1 MFPVH
6 PSAPRDVRAPRGA
19 HLWSLRV
26 IEIPISALAYLG
38 ASFIAVLVAY
48 GLGKRAKLRELHR
61 LQEQGLLDV
70 RYLGRGP
77 QRSEDRVRDLLHNQE
92 EDEDELGL
100 DVVAYPRKDRDEDRK
115 VDWAKEIAQ
124 PGD

>member
-1 MFPVH
+1 M
-6 PSAPRDVRAPRGA
+6 
-19 HLWSLRV
+19 
-26 IEIPISALAYLG
+26 IETPISALAYLG
-38 ASFIAVLVAY
+38 ASFIAVVIAY

-70 RYLGRGP
+70 RYIGRAP
-77 QRSEDRVRDLLHNQE
+77 QQRDDRVRDLLHTQE
-92 EDEDELGL
+92 EEDELGL

-115 VDWAKEIAQ
+115 IDWAKKIAQ